1 MASEKSSRFV
11 ILYASQTGN
20 AEWIAKNIHQEAS
33 ERGFVNECYVM
44 EEIDKF
50 DLSKENVLILVT
62 SNTGDG
68 DPPDN
73 ATKFFRFLRK
83 IKSNTFL
90 SHLKF
95 TILGLG
101 DTNYTNFN
109 NTAKR
114 LEKRMID
121 LGAAPFYN
129 KGLADDAMGLE
140 TTVDPW
146 IANLWPELVKVCVQ
160 KGKDNNN
167 TKVENIIESVKTLS
181 INGKTE
187 SNETSLPLE
196 TPNGQSVDKKM
207 GIASGTKI
215 MLDLSELAK
224 VEQFTALPRIPTVIC
239 KIIKSN
245 EERIINSP
253 TLPTLINTPTPIVNT
268 RLDAVRCLTHPE
280 ALKRTI
286 HLELEIKDYREKL
299 EFIPGDS
306 FGIIAPNNEKLCL
319 GILKT
324 LEIDENEA
332 NQEIS
337 VESAEGT
344 ELPSHLR
351 NAKSTSIIELL
362 RYGVDLNSLPR
373 KALLRLLAEYTTNE
387 EEKKTLLFLCSKQ
400 GSVQFNLLREQVPT
414 LLDLLITFPSS
425 KPPLERL
432 LDVLPPHQPRYYS
445 IVNSPLVNRD
455 LLHFA
460 FNIVDYKTPVP
471 YNVRKYGVCTPWLD
485 NLSGYAKEINKRVP
499 LTTDINIPIFMKPN
513 SNGFAVPSDIS
524 RPIIMIGPGTG
535 VAPFVGFIQ
544 HREQQIIAERKL
556 INIEKTFGEMWLFY
570 GCRDIE
576 KDYLYREELE
586 RFSENGFLKELLV
599 VISRAPNA
607 GLNGNPKYVQDLLRK
622 RGQEIYE
629 LLDQKNAM
637 IFVCGDAQGMAKGVN
652 DALADILVEHG
663 KIQKSDALKILTQWI
678 SDKRYLRDL
687 WS

>member
-1 MASEKSSRFV
+1 MFHKVCRKKAR
-11 ILYASQTGN
+11 
-20 AEWIAKNIHQEAS
+20 AS
-33 ERGFVNECYVM
+33 ERGFVNECHVM
-44 EEIDKF
+44 EELDKF

-83 IKSNTFL
+83 IKSKTFF

-114 LEKRMID
+114 LERRMIE
-121 LGAAPFYN
+121 LGAATFYN

-146 IANLWPELVKVCVQ
+146 IANLWPELAKVCVQ
-160 KGKDNNN
+160 KGKDDN
-167 TKVENIIESVKTLS
+167 KQDENIIESVKTIS
-181 INGKTE
+181 INDKAE
-187 SNETSLPLE
+187 MSLSMETL
-196 TPNGQSVDKKM
+196 NGQSVDKKM
-207 GIASGTKI
+207 SIENGNKI
-215 MLDLSELAK
+215 ILDLSELAK
-224 VEQFTALPRIPTVIC
+224 VEQFTALPRIPNVVC
-239 KIIKSN
+239 KIIKLN
-245 EERIINSP
+245 EKKNINSS
-253 TLPTLINTPTPIVNT
+253 TLPSLINTPTPIVNA

-286 HLELEIKDYREKL
+286 HLELDIKDYREKL

-324 LEIDENEA
+324 LGIDENEA

-337 VESAEGT
+337 VESVEGT

-351 NAKSTSIIELL
+351 NAKSTSIMELL
-362 RYGVDLNSLPR
+362 RYGVDLISLPR
-373 KALLRLLAEYTTNE
+373 KALLRLLAEYATNE

-400 GSVQFNLLREQVPT
+400 GVVQFIHLREQVPT
-414 LLDLLITFPSS
+414 LLDLLITFPSC
-425 KPPLERL
+425 KPPLERF
-432 LDVLPPHQPRYYS
+432 LDVLPSHQPRYYS
-445 IVNSPLVNRD
+445 IANSPFVNRD

-460 FNIVDYKTPVP
+460 FNIVDYKTPDP

-485 NLSGYAKEINKRVP
+485 NLSGYVEERNKRVP
-499 LTTDINIPIFMKPN
+499 LTTEINIPIFMKPN
-513 SNGFAVPSDIS
+513 PNGFAVPSDIS
-524 RPIIMIGPGTG
+524 TPIIMIGPGTG

-544 HREQQIIAERKL
+544 HREQQIIAEQKL
-556 INIEKTFGEMWLFY
+556 NNIEKTFGEMWLFY

-586 RFSENGFLKELLV
+586 RFSNHGILKELLV
-599 VISRAPNA
+599 AVSRASNA

-637 IFVCGDAQGMAKGVN
+637 IFVCGDAQGMAKDVN
-652 DALADILVEHG
+652 DALADILVEYG
-663 KIQKSDALKILTQWI
+663 KIQKSDALKILIQWM

>member
-1 MASEKSSRFV
+1 MAAEKSSRFV

-33 ERGFVNECYVM
+33 ERGFVNECHVM
-44 EEIDKF
+44 EELDKF

-83 IKSNTFL
+83 IKSKTFF

-114 LEKRMID
+114 LERRMIE
-121 LGAAPFYN
+121 LGAATFYN

-146 IANLWPELVKVCVQ
+146 IANLWPELAKVCVQ
-160 KGKDNNN
+160 KGKDDN
-167 TKVENIIESVKTLS
+167 KQDENIIESVKTIS
-181 INGKTE
+181 INDKAE
-187 SNETSLPLE
+187 MSLSMETL
-196 TPNGQSVDKKM
+196 NGQSVDKKM
-207 GIASGTKI
+207 SIENGNKI
-215 MLDLSELAK
+215 ILDLSELAK
-224 VEQFTALPRIPTVIC
+224 VEQFTALPRIPNVVC
-239 KIIKSN
+239 KIIKLN
-245 EERIINSP
+245 EKKNINSS
-253 TLPTLINTPTPIVNT
+253 TLPSLINTPTPIVNA

-286 HLELEIKDYREKL
+286 HLELDIKDYREKL

-324 LEIDENEA
+324 LGIDENEA

-337 VESAEGT
+337 VESVEGT

-351 NAKSTSIIELL
+351 NAKSTSIMELL
-362 RYGVDLNSLPR
+362 RYGVDLISLPR
-373 KALLRLLAEYTTNE
+373 KALLRLLAEYATNE

-400 GSVQFNLLREQVPT
+400 GVVQFIHLREQVPT
-414 LLDLLITFPSS
+414 LLDLLITFPSC
-425 KPPLERL
+425 KPPLERF
-432 LDVLPPHQPRYYS
+432 LDVLPSHQPRYYS
-445 IVNSPLVNRD
+445 IANSPFVNRD

-460 FNIVDYKTPVP
+460 FNIVDYKTPDP

-485 NLSGYAKEINKRVP
+485 NLSGYVEERNKRVP
-499 LTTDINIPIFMKPN
+499 LTTEINIPIFMKPN
-513 SNGFAVPSDIS
+513 PNGFAVPSDIS
-524 RPIIMIGPGTG
+524 TPIIMIGPGTG

-544 HREQQIIAERKL
+544 HREQQIIAEQKL
-556 INIEKTFGEMWLFY
+556 NNIEKTFGEMWLFY

-586 RFSENGFLKELLV
+586 RFSNHGILKELLV
-599 VISRAPNA
+599 AVSRASNA

-637 IFVCGDAQGMAKGVN
+637 IFVCGDAQGMAKDVN
-652 DALADILVEHG
+652 DALADILVEYG
-663 KIQKSDALKILTQWI
+663 KIQKSDALKILIQWM